1 VVELRPLIIVTGRIR
16 TEGGESDR
24 VRKQPGSTRRTRSGD
39 GHKVVVVH
47 EKVVT
52 DARRKADVITT
63 GYARRFQHL
72 RLLWTPFGA
81 LVDPK
86 DLDKVKGMLLRA
98 STDVAEFNRTYKE
111 SQLANCYLYERL
123 AGNRLEAVRGWIDRR
138 VVEHDEAVIAA
149 LPTFTAADKAA

>member
-1 VVELRPLIIVTGRIR
+1 MVELRPLVIVTGRIR

-24 VRKQPGSTRRTRSGD
+24 VRKQPGSMRRTKSGD
-39 GHKVVVVH
+39 GQKVVVVH

-81 LVDPK
+81 LVDTK
-86 DLDKVKGMLLRA
+86 DLDKVKATLLRA
-98 STDVAEFNRTYKE
+98 STDVAEFNRTYKG
-111 SQLANCYLYERL
+111 SVLANCYLYERL
-123 AGNRLEAVRGWIDRR
+123 SGNRLEAVRGWIDRR
-138 VVEHDEAVIAA
+138 IIERDEAVIEA
-149 LPTFTAADKAA
+149 LPTLTAADKAA